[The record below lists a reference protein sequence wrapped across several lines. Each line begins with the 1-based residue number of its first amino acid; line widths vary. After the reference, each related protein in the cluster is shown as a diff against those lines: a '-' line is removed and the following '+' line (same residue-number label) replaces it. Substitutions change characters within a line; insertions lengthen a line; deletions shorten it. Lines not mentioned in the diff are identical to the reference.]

1 MWARRHRRDAGHIC
15 RTLTESPGSSHR
27 VPRLPTDSRVMDTY
41 RTEPVTNSR
50 QPAADHWR
58 HAYRAERTK
67 ARILGA
73 TTVAASL
80 LAVGAGAWGLSNA
93 DSGQS
98 AGQVGGPTTSQFGPP
113 GTAPGGSPAIPP
125 GGGQGTGQDLAAL
138 LFNSDGSV
146 NATAVEQFLS
156 RMPGSLDEFLTIAVQ
171 NGDLTQDQADL
182 IAQAASD
189 SSSTSPTSSEDI

>member
-41 RTEPVTNSR
+41 RIEPVTNSP

-113 GTAPGGSPAIPP
+113 GTAPGGTTAIPP
-125 GGGQGTGQDLAAL
+125 GAGTGSGQDLAAL

-156 RMPGSLDEFLTIAVQ
+156 SMPGSLDEFLTIAVQ
-171 NGDLTQDQADL
+171 NGDLTQNQADL
-182 IAQAASD
+182 IAQSASD
-189 SSSTSPTSSEDI
+189 SSSPSPTSSEDI